1 MRNPELNLQDAF
13 LLDRV
18 QKGVQ
23 IEKKDADRLRAL
35 KLIEEVKDTKVD
47 DDSFYLLTLVA
58 AAKELK
64 RRGLSEIRKIPSLKD
79 HIRQTD

>member
-35 KLIEEVKDTKVD
+35 KFIEEVKDTKVD
-47 DDSFYLLTLVA
+47 DDSFYLLTLA
-58 AAKELK
+58 AVAKELK
-64 RRGLSEIRKIPSLKD
+64 RRGLSEIRKISSLKD